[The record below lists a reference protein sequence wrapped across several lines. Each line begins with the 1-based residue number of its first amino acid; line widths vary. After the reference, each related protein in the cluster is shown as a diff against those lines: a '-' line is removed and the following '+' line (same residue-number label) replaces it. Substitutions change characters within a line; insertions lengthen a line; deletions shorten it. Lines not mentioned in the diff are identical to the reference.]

1 MKTNIATFMIIS
13 SQFFLEWKMLK
24 NFLRKIKKHILCS
37 IFFFFE
43 NRAFYEIMW
52 KNIVEP
58 ERPQTKI
65 WRMRCACWLPK
76 ATNTHSEYVILTA
89 FPLQQ
94 WLHESAWML
103 RCRFN
108 ICLVSKIILAHQ
120 AANLWPLLWPPL
132 SFPCYQFVG
141 IWPHLKPNRLHIF
154 HLPNSFLRSAG
165 VTRFADSGFGSGEK
179 VFHQGQTG

>member
-1 MKTNIATFMIIS
+1 
-13 SQFFLEWKMLK
+13 
-24 NFLRKIKKHILCS
+24 
-37 IFFFFE
+37 
-43 NRAFYEIMW
+43 MW

-165 VTRFADSGFGSGEK
+165 NQVRRQRVRVRRKSLSSRADRLKIFTVHRRGWLLVAEWLGWIRK
-179 VFHQGQTG
+179 KL